1 MNAWHLKGNLTFSI
15 GQHSSAGRKSDNE
28 DAIGIRIP
36 EGTLLSTKGAA
47 AIIADG
53 VSAAEAGKEASE
65 TCVRNFLVDYFS
77 TPETWTV
84 KKSTSQVLIALN
96 RWLYSRGRSFQDAQ
110 KGYVSTFSCVI
121 F

>member
-1 MNAWHLKGNLTFSI
+1 MFMNPWHLQGNLTFSV
-15 GQHSSAGRKSDNE
+15 GQYSSAGVKADNE

-36 EGTLLSTKGAA
+36 EGILLSTKGAA

-77 TPETWTV
+77 TPDTWSV
-84 KKSTSQVLIALN
+84 KKSTSQVH
-96 RWLYSRGRSFQDAQ
+96 
-110 KGYVSTFSCVI
+110 
-121 F
+121 